1 MSAISKTMTSSLPYL
16 ASDPKASA
24 SGAVV
29 QSKLSAKVVHMINTM
44 TGVKRCASAFSFTD
58 TSDVWRSWFNS
69 TQSAQ
74 SNNVSLT
81 TLMIAIDKPTDMAAR
96 QIAVNRNW
104 GSLVGKVD
112 AFVDEND
119 YVPRIIGDS
128 IAAPQ
133 VTNR

>member
-1 MSAISKTMTSSLPYL
+1 M
-16 ASDPKASA
+16 
-24 SGAVV
+24 
-29 QSKLSAKVVHMINTM
+29 
-44 TGVKRCASAFSFTD
+44 KRCASAFSFTD

-74 SNNVSLT
+74 SNNVSLA

-96 QIAVNRNW
+96 QIAVKRNW

-119 YVPRIIGDS
+119 YVLCIIDDS